1 MNNKEFNIINFLQK
15 ESFNTIKNKLLE
27 QMNNS
32 KYCDKILGEGM
43 MGIVYEPVVNNKILI
58 NKKIELPVVIKYSK
72 NDGEFSI
79 SEIDKKLYICGFQN
93 ITTEAIILSY
103 INKLWHLN
111 PHLPYMIGYSMCNN
125 GKQVNK
131 IITHKQGLTKNVE
144 IESKNFYNEDPIW
157 GNKFNINNSNNI
169 ATLYELFKYIIIK
182 IDNKNK
188 VKLPNNEICDVT
200 ELLNYLTISCI
211 CTHHFLHKNNIIC
224 NDIYSSNI
232 FIHWLDNN
240 SYLGKNIKYIYY
252 KINKKI
258 IKIKT
263 FGIILKIG
271 DTGAFMVN
279 PRKNLYIIGY
289 ATNLHDNYK
298 VLKQMMKENYSVVQ
312 FINNF
317 KYHLNEYI
325 YNKTIAFKILNSHP
339 YNKLYLSLNTTKL
352 LNQLLTP
359 IELLDNYF
367 FSYYVNKINVDNK
380 KNIVVTI

>member
-1 MNNKEFNIINFLQK
+1 
-15 ESFNTIKNKLLE
+15 
-27 QMNNS
+27 
-32 KYCDKILGEGM
+32 M